1 MKALLSIKP
10 EFAFQIFAGNKKF
23 EYRRKIF
30 KQPVDTIVVYVSSPI
45 SMVLGEFEIED
56 LLFDNLDELWNKT
69 KCEAGISEEFFYQ
82 YFTKKE
88 LGYAIKIGKV
98 TQFDTPLPLG
108 KTYGLKPPQ
117 FFAYI

>member
-30 KQPVDTIVVYVSSPI
+30 KQPVDSIVVYVSSPI
-45 SMVLGEFEIED
+45 SMVLGEFEVDD
-56 LLFDNLDELWNKT
+56 LLFDNLDELWSKT
-69 KCEAGISEEFFYQ
+69 KGASGISEEFFYQ
-82 YFTKKE
+82 YFDNKKH
-88 LGYAIKIGKV
+88 GYAIKIGKV
-98 TQFDTPLPLG
+98 TEFDSPIPLFE
-108 KTYGLKPPQ
+108 TYGIKPPQ